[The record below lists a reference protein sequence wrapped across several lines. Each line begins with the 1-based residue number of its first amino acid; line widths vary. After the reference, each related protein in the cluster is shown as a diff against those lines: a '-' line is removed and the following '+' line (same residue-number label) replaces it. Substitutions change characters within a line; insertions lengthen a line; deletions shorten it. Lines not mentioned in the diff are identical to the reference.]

1 MVGCHGCRGHDG
13 QSQPLCTVAVP
24 ASHDERVYEGQRSE
38 HVFTRHDDLF
48 LNVETLQA
56 TEDRPF
62 HLALYLESMAHE
74 TFDSAAWKRYVHL
87 LQVRA
92 RRQKAEGAF
101 YGSLRAEPVVSTPAP
116 PVWRR
121 RQRKEA
127 GKYTIEGTTESTGYG
142 HVPKDHSNCPAS
154 TEYRSDSG
162 SSCERGGSSC

>member
-1 MVGCHGCRGHDG
+1 MVRCHRCRGHDG
-13 QSQPLCTVAVP
+13 QSQQLCTVAVP

-62 HLALYLESMAHE
+62 HLAFYLESTAHE
-74 TFDSAAWKRYVHL
+74 AFDSAAWKRYVHL

-101 YGSLRAEPVVSTPAP
+101 YGSLRALQDEPVVNTPAP

-121 RQRKEA
+121 RQCKEAIQQLADWA
-127 GKYTIEGTTESTGYG
+127 GKYTIEGTPILLS
-142 HVPKDHSNCPAS
+142 HDP
-154 TEYRSDSG
+154 
-162 SSCERGGSSC
+162 